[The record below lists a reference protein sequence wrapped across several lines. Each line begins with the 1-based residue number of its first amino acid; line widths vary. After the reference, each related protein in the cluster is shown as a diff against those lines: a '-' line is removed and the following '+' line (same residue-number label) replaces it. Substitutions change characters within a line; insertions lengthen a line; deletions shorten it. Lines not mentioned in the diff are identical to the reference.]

1 MSNPSEEGPD
11 ALRARRAHDRRPRL
25 RRRRANA
32 IIDWIDREHHSA
44 GEYLVTLIESDRALR
59 EALGERLP
67 GEGSRAGLA
76 LTLFVD
82 FARDHFLS
90 LGELALLLENPAAQM
105 REALDYLVAAATR
118 ETLEGPACPEG
129 EPGGRRALEI
139 GL

>member
-1 MSNPSEEGPD
+1 MFKPSEEGPD
-11 ALRARRAHDRRPRL
+11 ALRARRAHPRPPRL
-25 RRRRANA
+25 TRRRSNA
-32 IIDWIDREHHSA
+32 IIEWIEREHHSA
-44 GEYLVTLIESDRALR
+44 GEYLVTLVESDRALR

-90 LGELALLLENPAAQM
+90 LGELALLLEDPATQM

-118 ETLEGPACPEG
+118 EALEGPGCFG
-129 EPGGRRALEI
+129 CEPGGRRAPEVVP
-139 GL
+139 